1 MKPKKKDQPCK
12 DVRKSKNKVSQER
25 KRLDSAKIE
34 INRDSGERKEKKKK
48 EKRKGEKRRRCGN
61 FFKKNMLIFMQRWV
75 RLKMFIFLHAYD
87 FTCV

>member
-25 KRLDSAKIE
+25 RRLDSAKIE

-48 EKRKGEKRRRCGN
+48 REKEGREKKKVWN
-61 FFKKNMLIFMQRWV
+61 FF
-75 RLKMFIFLHAYD
+75 
-87 FTCV
+87 